1 MMKQVIDSG
10 HVDPRSYIGQKF
22 AMTHKPASEKGQ
34 DYRKLNRDQAAEYR
48 LQWVQKEYA
57 MTQEKRSF
65 VETWRRVDVTKG
77 RKMTL
82 SKMSR
87 DEGHDV
93 ESIIGCLKTAYKCSL
108 MGFPWCGIHPQSE
121 GMEYMKLEFGFEET
135 FEQCWSIYK
144 TEFNDLINLTGRPAA
159 SEQPGGE
166 KAAAIQQP
174 GEVVEI
180 NNKASP
186 KEKHSPRVKT
196 AEEKHVQEVIKNAT
210 AMKSQS
216 LARVSEALGI
226 LASIDE
232 DPSWAWARNEQNKGR
247 LQRVLDEFRSS
258 FTPFGKQI
266 MVQKLSELKKQH
278 GSQLLHVELITFMDS
293 KQRLDKL
300 TSEVDKIL
308 RRHNVK

>member
-1 MMKQVIDSG
+1 M
-10 HVDPRSYIGQKF
+10 
-22 AMTHKPASEKGQ
+22 
-34 DYRKLNRDQAAEYR
+34 
-48 LQWVQKEYA
+48 
-57 MTQEKRSF
+57 
-65 VETWRRVDVTKG
+65 
-77 RKMTL
+77 
-82 SKMSR
+82 
-87 DEGHDV
+87 
-93 ESIIGCLKTAYKCSL
+93 
-108 MGFPWCGIHPQSE
+108 
-121 GMEYMKLEFGFEET
+121 
-135 FEQCWSIYK
+135 
-144 TEFNDLINLTGRPAA
+144 
-159 SEQPGGE
+159 
-166 KAAAIQQP
+166 
-174 GEVVEI
+174 EI
-180 NNKASP
+180 NNKPSP
-186 KEKHSPRVKT
+186 KEKNSPRVKT

-278 GSQLLHVELITFMDS
+278 GSHFLHVELITFMDS